1 MIFLSFHPKRKLC
14 GQREGV
20 VREGETL
27 ICSRNF
33 YSKRINY
40 EVDLSK
46 VIVSY
51 SISY

>member
-1 MIFLSFHPKRKLC
+1 M
-14 GQREGV
+14 RED
-20 VREGETL
+20 ETL

-40 EVDLSK
+40 EADLSK
-46 VIVSY
+46 IIVSY